1 MTQDAVRDYLWE
13 HADTYVSGEGLASAL
28 GISRTA
34 VWKAIGQLKE
44 QGYEIES
51 VTRKGYR
58 LLSRS
63 DVLSEG
69 GIRRHLKHPEL
80 SLQVFSTI
88 GSTNTELKALAARNA
103 EAGLALVASQQT
115 AGRGR
120 LGRSFYSPPDT
131 GIYLSLLLR
140 PRLRAQEATAITA
153 AAAVAVAETLEELSG
168 EPMEIK
174 WVNDVYHHGRK
185 VAGILTEAAMDF
197 ESGFLSYVV
206 VGIPRGRFP
215 GGAEDHRRGRLRPG
229 EAAPAPLP
237 GGRRRAG
244 PALGLRRLLTG
255 DALFRGLSCP
265 VPGAGEGAEH
275 PLSRKGAGAL
285 YRAGDREGLR
295 PPGGASRRQHPA
307 FKLRGGQRPC
317 PGTGVKDTTP

>member
-80 SLQVFSTI
+80 SLRVYSTI

-174 WVNDVYHHGRK
+174 WVNDVVHHGRK

-206 VGIPRGRFP
+206 VGIGINLSTPEGDFPEELRTIAGAAFGPEKLPQLRCRVAAGVLDRLWEYAAFLPETPFFEGYRARSLVLGKELNILSPGKEPVPCIGREIERDF
-215 GGAEDHRRGRLRPG
+215 ALRV
-229 EAAPAPLP
+229 ELP
-237 GGRRRAG
+237 DGST
-244 PALGLRRLLTG
+244 RLLN
-255 DALFRGLSCP
+255 S
-265 VPGAGEGAEH
+265 GEV
-275 PLSRKGAGAL
+275 SVRV
-285 YRAGDREGLR
+285 RE
-295 PPGGASRRQHPA
+295 QE
-307 FKLRGGQRPC
+307 
-317 PGTGVKDTTP
+317 